1 MFSNGTQTI
10 FLLLIEFRFQIR
22 AFFVLQIE
30 ASYYTLHPIQNLYLM
45 VLNCWRQAAEGKQ
58 LKTRT
63 TEFCFSYC
71 KWSSIAVWSN
81 RFWIDS
87 HSNFKCQMCRHLS
100 KISKVTNLKGSAKA
114 FWNEAKTLPVTIA
127 DFRNQF
133 DCNEW
138 AGSICLMHLLR
149 VELNFPHGMTFAPS
163 FQFHLLSS
171 SWKRLS
177 CANNSHRI
185 NFQIEWTCAR
195 VATPCYIDGKCVV
208 HGGANK
214 NEVGTSSSF
223 KWCGKR
229 FVHWNGWKTHTKMV
243 RMNDFIKPWS
253 NSYWNTTF
261 ALPFFMFRARNCQT
275 TTNYCQLC
283 PPSDRNI
290 DLPSSNWCGQ
300 KFKSFYF
307 RNESNVFFL
316 TRLML
321 FLSSISTTFAFWC

>member
-1 MFSNGTQTI
+1 MAWHLHHLFNSIFCRRRGSDYRAQTI
-10 FLLLIEFRFQIR
+10 LIELIFKLNER
-22 AFFVLQIE
+22 ARALRLR
-30 ASYYTLHPIQNLYLM
+30 A
-45 VLNCWRQAAEGKQ
+45 
-58 LKTRT
+58 
-63 TEFCFSYC
+63 
-71 KWSSIAVWSN
+71 
-81 RFWIDS
+81 
-87 HSNFKCQMCRHLS
+87 
-100 KISKVTNLKGSAKA
+100 ISMEN
-114 FWNEAKTLPVTIA
+114 
-127 DFRNQF
+127 
-133 DCNEW
+133 
-138 AGSICLMHLLR
+138 
-149 VELNFPHGMTFAPS
+149 
-163 FQFHLLSS
+163 
-171 SWKRLS
+171 
-177 CANNSHRI
+177 
-185 NFQIEWTCAR
+185 
-195 VATPCYIDGKCVV
+195 V